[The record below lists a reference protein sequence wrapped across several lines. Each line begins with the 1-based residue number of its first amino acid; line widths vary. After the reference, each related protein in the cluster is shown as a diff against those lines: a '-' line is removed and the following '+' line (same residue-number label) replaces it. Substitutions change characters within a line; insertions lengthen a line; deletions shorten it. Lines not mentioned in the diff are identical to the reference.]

1 MPKLSKHL
9 KKSTASAEGYIAA
22 STNQKVLSVLSYP
35 FIFLIYLYRASLGQL
50 LSGNCRFYPSC
61 SHYSEDAFKKY
72 GLFKGIILTIKRLS
86 KCHPWNIGGYDPVE
100 WDLTSIKEYK
110 EIV

>member
-1 MPKLSKHL
+1 MTKLSGHL
-9 KKSTASAEGYIAA
+9 KRSTASAESNIVAT
-22 STNQKVLSVLSYP
+22 SNWNISSILSFP
-35 FIFLIYLYRASLGQL
+35 FIFLIYAYRATLGQV

-72 GLFKGIILTIKRLS
+72 GVFKGMLLTIKRLS

-100 WDLTSIKEYK
+100 
-110 EIV
+110 